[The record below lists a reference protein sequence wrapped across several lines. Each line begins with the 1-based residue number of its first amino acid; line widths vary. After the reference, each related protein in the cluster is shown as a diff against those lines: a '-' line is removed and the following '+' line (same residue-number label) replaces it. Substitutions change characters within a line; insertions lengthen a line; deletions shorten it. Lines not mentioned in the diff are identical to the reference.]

1 MQTLRRR
8 SHPAAPALTRRAAR
22 TAAALAVAA
31 IGLAATIAVDGGS
44 RSRAVRAE
52 FMRQQPCPATGQP
65 RGACPG
71 YQVDHRTPLCIG
83 GADRVENLQW
93 LSIEA
98 HKRKTK
104 IDVRLCRANP
114 L

>member
-8 SHPAAPALTRRAAR
+8 SHPAAALTRRATR
-22 TAAALAVAA
+22 TAVALVLAA
-31 IGLAATIAVDGGS
+31 IGLAATVAVDGGS

-93 LSIEA
+93 LSIED

-104 IDVRLCRANP
+104 IDVRLCRAS

>member
-8 SHPAAPALTRRAAR
+8 PHPAAPALTRRAAV
-22 TAAALAVAA
+22 ALAVAA
-31 IGLAATIAVDGGS
+31 IGLAAALAVEGGN

-52 FMRQQPCPATGQP
+52 FMRLQPCPATGQP

-71 YQVDHRTPLCIG
+71 YQVDHRTPLCLG
-83 GADRVENLQW
+83 GTDRVDNLQW
-93 LSIEA
+93 LSVEA

-104 IDVRLCRANP
+104 TDVRLCRAN